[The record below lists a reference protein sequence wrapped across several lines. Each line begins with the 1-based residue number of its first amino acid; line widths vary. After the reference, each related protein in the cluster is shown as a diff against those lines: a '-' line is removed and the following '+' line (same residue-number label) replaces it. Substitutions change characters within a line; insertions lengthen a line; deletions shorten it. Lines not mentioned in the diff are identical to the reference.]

1 MKVNFYLS
9 PRTNKAGETVIN
21 VSVLLN
27 GARILLSTYCKTEP
41 DLWDEKSQRMNEE
54 TTDLLNLVKAEQ
66 INEKLNKIKNEI
78 RRAEAIAMLSEKK
91 ITLDEIKAAIARAV
105 GEKEV
110 RSHVPNVKEA
120 FELFFAWGAEYKGW
134 KVSTLL
140 SYRPLKNIVLAWK
153 KNPTWSDFTAKGLQE
168 FVNDRRRKSVAD
180 STLAK
185 QMSRLKTFLSWC
197 DKKGWL
203 KDRSYL
209 EYELKTAPN
218 KDEDVVFLEWD
229 ELMRLWK
236 CEVPAT
242 GTSLRL
248 VDALGKEN
256 VMIIEDAARMERT
269 RDVFCFCAFTSL
281 RYSDAQGLR
290 WENVKRTQSGVCLVL
305 TSIKTRGRVK
315 IELNKYAIEVL
326 EKYKDVDNGGYVL
339 PRLTNQRMN
348 LLLKDLGRLCGF
360 NTLIARTHYSGNR
373 RIDEVKPKWQ
383 YLCTHT
389 ARRTFICNALELGI
403 PVNVVM
409 KWTGHSTYNAMR
421 PYIDVADKAKEREMD
436 KFNSLM
442 N

>member
-1 MKVNFYLS
+1 M
-9 PRTNKAGETVIN
+9 
-21 VSVLLN
+21 
-27 GARILLSTYCKTEP
+27 
-41 DLWDEKSQRMNEE
+41 
-54 TTDLLNLVKAEQ
+54 
-66 INEKLNKIKNEI
+66 
-78 RRAEAIAMLSEKK
+78 
-91 ITLDEIKAAIARAV
+91 
-105 GEKEV
+105 
-110 RSHVPNVKEA
+110 
-120 FELFFAWGAEYKGW
+120 
-134 KVSTLL
+134 
-140 SYRPLKNIVLAWK
+140 
-153 KNPTWSDFTAKGLQE
+153 
-168 FVNDRRRKSVAD
+168 AD
-180 STLAK
+180 STLTK

-209 EYELKTAPN
+209 EYELKTSPN
-218 KDEDVVFLEWD
+218 NDDDVVFLEWE

-236 CEVPAT
+236 CDIPAT
-242 GTSLRL
+242 GTSVKLL
-248 VDALGKEN
+248 DAQGKEYA
-256 VMIIEDAARMERT
+256 MIIEDSARMERT
-269 RDVFCFCAFTSL
+269 RDVFCFCSFTSL
-281 RYSDAQGLR
+281 RYSDAQNLR
-290 WENVKRTQSGVCLVL
+290 WENVMGSKKGAYILL

-348 LLLKDLGRLCGF
+348 LLLKQLGKLCGF
-360 NTLIARTHYSGNR
+360 NTLIARTHYSGNK
-373 RIDEVKPKWQ
+373 RIDEVKPKWE

-421 PYIDVADKAKEREMD
+421 PYINIADKAKEREMD